1 MDTRILKITVISLL
15 LMGTLSACS
24 NQQVQADSIQQAY
37 AMPDVVS
44 MPPYTRTIFST
55 HNF

>member
-24 NQQVQADSIQQAY
+24 NQQAQADSIQQAY